1 MSEEKDNTKCK
12 LKLNKEEVDIM
23 PTAVKIINDERI
35 YAQQMKAYVEK
46 LEEQAKY
53 SKEDAKKEAKEA
65 LIATGVINENGS
77 SKTKIVSWE

>member
-1 MSEEKDNTKCK
+1 MSEEKDNTKGN

-35 YAQQMKAYVEK
+35 YAQKMKAYVEK
-46 LEEQAKY
+46 LEEQAKC

>member
-1 MSEEKDNTKCK
+1 MSEEKDNTKGD

-35 YAQQMKAYVEK
+35 YAQQMRAYVEK
-46 LEEQAKY
+46 LEEQAKH
-53 SKEDAKKEAKEA
+53 SKEDAKKEAKKA

>member
-1 MSEEKDNTKCK
+1 MSEEKDNTKGN

>member
-1 MSEEKDNTKCK
+1 MSEEKDNTKGK